1 MNGEKRR
8 EKILQLLA
16 ESNLPISGLQ
26 LAKTLNV
33 SRQVIV
39 QDIALLR
46 AEKQDIIST
55 NNGYIMK
62 RVGKPQRIFCVAH
75 NDDGILDELYTIVDL
90 GGRIVDVQI
99 KHKVYGDFTAQL
111 NIRSRKDAVK
121 LVEKIASGESS
132 PLKNLT
138 QNIHRHLVEA
148 DTEEDLDSIESELC
162 KKGFIHE
169 I

>member
-1 MNGEKRR
+1 MSGEKRR
-8 EKILQLLA
+8 ELIIKQLS
-16 ESNLPISGLQ
+16 ESVLPISGLQ

-46 AEKQDIIST
+46 AEKHDIIST
-55 NNGYIMK
+55 NNGYVIK
-62 RVGKPQRIFCVAH
+62 RVCKPQRIFCVAH

-90 GGRIVDVQI
+90 GGRVVDVQI

-111 NIRSRKDAVK
+111 NIRSRKDALR

-162 KKGFIHE
+162 KKGFIRE

>member
-1 MNGEKRR
+1 MSGEKRR
-8 EKILQLLA
+8 ELIINQLS
-16 ESNLPISGLQ
+16 ESVLPISGLQ

-39 QDIALLR
+39 HDIALLR
-46 AEKQDIIST
+46 AEKHDIIST
-55 NNGYIMK
+55 NNGYIIN
-62 RVGKPQRIFCVAH
+62 RVCKPQRTFCVAH

-90 GGRIVDVQI
+90 GGRVVDVQI

-111 NIRSRKDAVK
+111 NIRSRKDATK
-121 LVEKIASGESS
+121 LVERIASGEST

-138 QNIHRHLVEA
+138 QNIHCHLVEA
-148 DTEEDLDSIESELC
+148 DTEEDLDSIENELS
-162 KKGFIHE
+162 KKGFICE

>member
-1 MNGEKRR
+1 MKGEKRR
-8 EKILQLLA
+8 GKILQLLA
-16 ESNLPISGLQ
+16 ESNLPISGVQ
-26 LAKTLNV
+26 LAKILNV

-55 NNGYIMK
+55 NNGYVIK
-62 RVGKPQRIFCVAH
+62 HICKPQRIFCVAH

-90 GGRIVDVQI
+90 GGRVVDVQI

-111 NIRSRKDAVK
+111 NIRSRKDAAK
-121 LVEKIASGESS
+121 LVDRIASGEST

-138 QNIHRHLVEA
+138 QNVHCHLVEA
-148 DTEEDLDSIESELC
+148 DTEEDLDSIENELS
-162 KKGFIHE
+162 KKGFICE

>member
-1 MNGEKRR
+1 MKGEKRR

-16 ESNLPISGLQ
+16 ESIMPISGLQ
-26 LAKTLNV
+26 LAKILNV

-55 NNGYIMK
+55 NNGYVIK
-62 RVGKPQRIFCVAH
+62 RICKPQRIFCVAH

-90 GGRIVDVQI
+90 GGRVVDVQI
-99 KHKVYGDFTAQL
+99 KHKVYGDFIAQL
-111 NIRSRKDAVK
+111 NIRSRKDAAK
-121 LVEKIASGESS
+121 LVERISSGEST

-138 QNIHRHLVEA
+138 QNVHCHLVEA
-148 DTEEDLDSIESELC
+148 DTEEDLDSIENELS
-162 KKGFIHE
+162 KKGFICE